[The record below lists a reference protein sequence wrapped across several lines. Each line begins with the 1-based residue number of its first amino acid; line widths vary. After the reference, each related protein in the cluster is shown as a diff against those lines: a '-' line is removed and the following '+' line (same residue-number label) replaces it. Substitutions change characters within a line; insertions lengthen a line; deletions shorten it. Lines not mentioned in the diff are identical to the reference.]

1 MQNLNILFVY
11 PRYPDTFWSFKHAL
25 RFTSKEAAF
34 PPLGLLTVAAMLPD
48 KWQKK
53 LVDMNTSYLWDKE
66 IKWADYVFISAMAV
80 QQKSARN
87 IIKHCN
93 KLGTKVV
100 AGGPLFSS
108 EHYEFDGVD
117 HFVLGEAEVTLQPFL
132 DDLSN
137 GCAKHIYATDE
148 RPAVTKTPIPMW
160 ELLDM
165 KKYQTMNVQYSRGC
179 PFDCEFCDITV
190 LNGRVPRT
198 KDKDQ
203 IVAELEALR
212 KRGWRDG
219 VLVVDDN
226 FIGNKRKLK
235 SEILPA
241 LIAWMEAKN
250 YPFILFTETSIN
262 LADDEELMRLMV
274 RANFVRVFVGIETPN
289 EDSLVECNKF
299 QNKKRDLISA
309 VKKIQNFGM
318 VVDGGFIV
326 GFDKD
331 PRHIFNS
338 QIDFIQK
345 SGIVTAM
352 VGLLNAPV
360 GTKLHKRLEKEN
372 RLLERITGD
381 NTDGSI
387 NFIPKMNME
396 KLVGGYN
403 RILHTIYK
411 HKNYYERIKT
421 LVRELK
427 LKHTKRNK
435 RAPFPKP
442 DHLHALKSLIKSMW
456 HIGVREKGKK
466 HYWNLLG
473 WTLLKH
479 PRALALSVTLAIYG
493 VHFRRMAEYYTKI
506 PF

>member
-1 MQNLNILFVY
+1 LNILLVY
-11 PRYPDTFWSFKHAL
+11 PRYPNTFWSFKHAL
-25 RFTSKEAAF
+25 KFTSKEAAF
-34 PPLGLLTVAAMLPD
+34 PPLGLLTVAAMLPE
-48 KWQKK
+48 KWQRK
-53 LVDMNTSYLWDKE
+53 LVDMNTAYLWDKE

-80 QQKSARN
+80 QQKSVRN
-87 IIKHCN
+87 IVKRCN
-93 KLGTKVV
+93 KLGAKVV

-108 EHYEFDGVD
+108 EHHAFDGID

-132 DDLSN
+132 EDLRN
-137 GCAKHIYATDE
+137 GCAKHIYASDE
-148 RPAVTKTPIPMW
+148 RPAVTETPIPMW
-160 ELLDM
+160 ELIDM
-165 KKYQTMNVQYSRGC
+165 KKYQTMNIQYSRGC

-190 LNGRVPRT
+190 LNGHVPRT
-198 KDKDQ
+198 KTRDQ
-203 IVAELEALR
+203 VVAELEALR
-212 KRGWRDG
+212 KRGWHDG

-241 LIAWMEAKN
+241 IVKWMEAKK
-250 YPFILFTETSIN
+250 YPFILFAETSIN

-299 QNKKRDLISA
+299 QNNRRDLISA
-309 VKKIQNFGM
+309 VKKIQNYGM
-318 VVDGGFIV
+318 MVDGGFIV
-326 GFDKD
+326 GFDND
-331 PRHIFNS
+331 PKGIFDR

-372 RLLERITGD
+372 RLVERITGD

-387 NFIPKMNME
+387 NFIPKMKME
-396 KLVGGYN
+396 ELVGGYN
-403 RILHTIYK
+403 RIIHTIYQYR
-411 HKNYYERIKT
+411 NYYERIKT
-421 LVRELK
+421 LIRELK
-427 LKHTKRNK
+427 LKHHKRK
-435 RAPFPKP
+435 QGSFPKP
-442 DHLHALKSLIKSMW
+442 YYLLVLRTFIRSMW
-456 HIGVREKGKK
+456 HIGLRAKGKK

-479 PRALALSVTLAIYG
+479 PRAIGISVTLAIYG
-493 VHFRRMAEYYTKI
+493 IHFRRMAEYYTKI